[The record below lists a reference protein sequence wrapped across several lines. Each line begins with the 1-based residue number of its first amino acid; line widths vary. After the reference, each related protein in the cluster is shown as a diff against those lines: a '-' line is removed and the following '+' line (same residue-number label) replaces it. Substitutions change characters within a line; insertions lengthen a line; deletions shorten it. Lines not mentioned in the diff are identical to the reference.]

1 MSTNKTPARKLTRA
15 ERKQID
21 AAIARARRQDKRKK
35 SAQDS
40 IPFQRMYPDG
50 VCRVTDNYYTKT
62 VQFQDINYQLNQNED
77 KTAIFDGWCDF
88 LNYFD
93 SSIRF
98 QLSFINLS
106 ATRDTYARRIAI
118 PLQGDCF
125 DKLRT
130 EYTGMLQSQL
140 ARGNN
145 GLIKTKYLTFGVEA
159 DSLKAAKPRLERIE
173 TDILNNFRRLGV
185 QA

>member
-1 MSTNKTPARKLTRA
+1 
-15 ERKQID
+15 
-21 AAIARARRQDKRKK
+21 
-35 SAQDS
+35 
-40 IPFQRMYPDG
+40 MYPDG

-118 PLQGDCF
+118 PLH
-125 DKLRT
+125 LRPAHRHP
-130 EYTGMLQSQL
+130 L
-140 ARGNN
+140 AGR
-145 GLIKTKYLTFGVEA
+145 LLRQASHRVHR
-159 DSLKAAKPRLERIE
+159 DAAKPACQRQQR
-173 TDILNNFRRLGV
+173 
-185 QA
+185 AY

>member
-1 MSTNKTPARKLTRA
+1 
-15 ERKQID
+15 
-21 AAIARARRQDKRKK
+21 
-35 SAQDS
+35 
-40 IPFQRMYPDG
+40 MYPDG

-130 EYTGMLQSQL
+130 EYTGMLWAS
-140 ARGNN
+140 
-145 GLIKTKYLTFGVEA
+145 ISFG
-159 DSLKAAKPRLERIE
+159 IM
-173 TDILNNFRRLGV
+173 IIRRSSAL
-185 QA
+185 